1 MSVIITTIAS
11 IFVFSVVIL
20 IHEFGHYWTA
30 RRCGIRVN
38 EFSIGMGPALVCWV
52 KNGIQYSLR
61 LLPIGGYVSMEGENG
76 EEEEEEEEPSGPPRG
91 LFRLPG
97 QSGPD
102 QLAMEVPPGRPFGE
116 VSVPRRMAVVAAGA
130 VMNFVLGFLILL
142 ILVSSQPYITSRQIH
157 DFTEGASS
165 QASGL
170 QVDDVILSVNGHRC
184 FVAGDILYE
193 LSRTENYTADFVVKR
208 DGQKV
213 SVPGVTFDTQTQED
227 GSVTMVLGFRVYAI
241 EKTPV
246 TVIKEA
252 FSQTLY
258 YGHLVISSL
267 VDLARGR
274 VSVNDLSGPVGIVS
288 AINTAVSYGWKDL
301 FSLMALITVNLGIF
315 NLLPFPAL
323 DGGRLVLLVA
333 EGITRRP
340 VPKKAESFINMAGM
354 VLLMA
359 LMVFVTF
366 QDVLRLT

>member
-1 MSVIITTIAS
+1 M
-11 IFVFSVVIL
+11 
-20 IHEFGHYWTA
+20 
-30 RRCGIRVN
+30 
-38 EFSIGMGPALVCWV
+38 
-52 KNGIQYSLR
+52 
-61 LLPIGGYVSMEGENG
+61 
-76 EEEEEEEEPSGPPRG
+76 
-91 LFRLPG
+91 
-97 QSGPD
+97 
-102 QLAMEVPPGRPFGE
+102 
-116 VSVPRRMAVVAAGA
+116 
-130 VMNFVLGFLILL
+130 
-142 ILVSSQPYITSRQIH
+142 
-157 DFTEGASS
+157 
-165 QASGL
+165 
-170 QVDDVILSVNGHRC
+170 ILSVNGHRC

-208 DGQKV
+208 DDQKV

-227 GSVTMVLGFRVYAI
+227 GSVTMVLGFRVYAV

-246 TVIKEA
+246 AVIKEA

-258 YGHLVISSL
+258 YGQLVVSSL

-354 VLLMA
+354 ALLMA
-359 LMVFVTF
+359 LMVFATF